1 MSDMQ
6 IPDIPG
12 AEVVSSWFGRWPSF
26 HDAEILHLHLN
37 RAGTSR
43 LSIHAWSMSAQPS
56 EVDAQGHLRTD
67 KHAVVTFEL
76 KDISDLELF
85 DFSRQNVLA
94 SLEVARDGKAVH
106 ILLHPSYGL
115 GGRIDA
121 GQVVVS
127 LTPGKPTVG

>member
-1 MSDMQ
+1 MLTPEQ
-6 IPDIPG
+6 IDLRR
-12 AEVVSSWFGRWPSF
+12 RW
-26 HDAEILHLHLN
+26 
-37 RAGTSR
+37 
-43 LSIHAWSMSAQPS
+43 SAALRSGEYKQTM
-56 EVDAQGHLRTD
+56 GHLRTD